1 MNVDNIDYSKSIKS
15 NKVVLK
21 SKWMELI
28 DFSIFFCVIIIFA
41 IFNLKVLWIEGIQNN
56 EMIWFFISP
65 LSIVL
70 MVYLGIK
77 KVNEKNLLEIKTS
90 LDKNHNKEFVQQF
103 VKENGF
109 ITVYNNENYL
119 IAESVRTVASR
130 KQITFLF
137 SSKLIKFNCLA
148 IASRVRM
155 PVFYYHYTLKRK
167 LVEKINNSSL
177 NKKV

>member
-21 SKWMELI
+21 SKWMEFI

-90 LDKNHNKEFVQQF
+90 FDKNHNKELVQQF

-119 IAESVRTVASR
+119 IAESLRKVASG

-137 SSKLIKFNCLA
+137 ANKLIKFNCLT
-148 IASRVRM
+148 IAARVRM